1 MAPVHLRGR
10 QTEDALDLAWIRQT
24 RLGGDSWAA
33 GDVPLGE
40 TFERYRITV
49 SADGET
55 GLELETGA
63 PVLSVPLAAIDTA
76 FGGRPAALTVNVA
89 QVSDRYG
96 PGETVSLSL
105 DL

>member
-1 MAPVHLRGR
+1 MDKLLLIDD
-10 QTEDALDLAWIRQT
+10 EDDVRYSFKRIF
-24 RLGGDSWAA
+24 DS
-33 GDVPLGE
+33 P
-40 TFERYRITV
+40 
-49 SADGET
+49 